1 MVVEVTEQRKL
12 QRLLRELAG
21 KLRGSK
27 AEDGFWFGRK
37 IQDSIDQYHAALE
50 TTFDVLV
57 RDPAISPEQLV
68 CAIEA
73 LDQRL
78 CIMRGVVSQIS
89 LSLPID
95 DPLPLSPKNHPPAG
109 DKVMGS

>member
-1 MVVEVTEQRKL
+1 MVVEVTQQRKL

-37 IQDSIDQYHAALE
+37 IQDCIDQYHAALE
-50 TTFDVLV
+50 ASFDVLV
-57 RDPAISPEQLV
+57 RDPAISLERLV
-68 CAIEA
+68 CSIEA

-78 CIMRGVVSQIS
+78 CIMRGVVSEIS

-95 DPLPLSPKNHPPAG
+95 DALLLPPKITHLSAAK
-109 DKVMGS
+109 